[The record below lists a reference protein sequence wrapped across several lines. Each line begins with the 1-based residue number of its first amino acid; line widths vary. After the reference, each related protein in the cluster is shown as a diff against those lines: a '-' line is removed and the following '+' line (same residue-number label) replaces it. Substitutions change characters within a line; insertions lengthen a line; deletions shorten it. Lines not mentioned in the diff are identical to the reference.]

1 MEEAMKKSIAAA
13 AASLLVTSFVF
24 LAPAGV
30 AHADDDF
37 ASRSGHCSLGAHYTM
52 TVREREHP
60 DRLATTFHINA
71 TKGHRAWTMTIKRN
85 HATVFTKRKVS
96 NDYGNVRFAKT
107 IKSEDK
113 DLVSI
118 TVKSGYDEICKA
130 SIRLDNDGH

>member
-1 MEEAMKKSIAAA
+1 MKKSIAAA

-37 ASRSGHCSLGAHYTM
+37 VSRSGHCSLGAHYTM

-60 DRLATTFHINA
+60 DRLVTTFHINA
-71 TKGHRAWTMTIKRN
+71 TKGHRAWTMTIDRN
-85 HATVFTKRKVS
+85 TTTVFTKRKVS

-107 IKSEDK
+107 IRGDEE

-118 TVKSGYDEICKA
+118 TVKSGYSEICKA
-130 SIRLDNDGH
+130 SINLNKD